1 MKRAGTEGGGG
12 VPKEGAGMVH
22 QRHAYVQGA
31 VLSPLS
37 GTGGYGLAVGGA
49 CESVSGGGAV

>member
-1 MKRAGTEGGGG
+1 MKRAGTEEGGG

-37 GTGGYGLAVGGA
+37 GTGGHGL
-49 CESVSGGGAV
+49 GGGRRLRVGQR